1 MSKQLDIIN
10 QFVSILSNYSIN
22 FNDEKDLQE
31 SIFKIMQNNFK
42 NIHKEYSLEPYGIV
56 DFFIEGVAIEVKIK
70 GQKAKIYRQCRD
82 YCKHQEVS
90 HLLLVSTNPLSLPE
104 VVEGKRCYTYQI
116 RNIF

>member
-1 MSKQLDIIN
+1 MSIQLEIIN
-10 QFVSILSNYSIN
+10 RFVSVLSNYSIN

-31 SIFKIMQNNFK
+31 SIFKIMLNYF
-42 NIHKEYSLEPYGIV
+42 NIQKEYSLEPYGIV

-82 YCKHQEVS
+82 YCKHPDVT

-104 VVEGKRCYTYQI
+104 IVENKRCYTYQI

>member
-1 MSKQLDIIN
+1 MSTQLDIIN
-10 QFVSILSNYSIN
+10 KFVSVLSNYSIN

-31 SIFKIMQNNFK
+31 SIFKIMK
-42 NIHKEYSLEPYGIV
+42 NYFSDIKKEYPLEPYGIV
-56 DFFIEGVAIEVKIK
+56 DFFIKGVAIEVKIK